1 MSSLRYLA
9 LLLCFFALPLLHAQG
24 QKTYIGYIY
33 PTGGAQGSSVVVE
46 FGGQKI
52 SDAKNVLVSGNGI
65 KAEILP
71 PLPPPVVEGGKK
83 GKKGKKANKGKK
95 KIITDEDNIQ
105 IADRLR
111 VRFTIEKGAELG
123 LRDIKV
129 VGARGTI
136 SNRLF
141 FEVSQFPNSV
151 EKEPNGSLAE
161 ATPIVTL
168 PTVVSGQVER
178 GGRDWYR
185 FSAKKGQS
193 IVAAVKAQQLVP
205 FLADAVPGWF
215 QPVLAMY
222 DAKGREVAFS
232 DDYKLKPD
240 PTIVYN
246 VEEDGYYY
254 LEIKDCIFRGRED
267 FVYRISLG
275 EIPHVAAHFPLGAKA
290 GEPFS
295 LYLMGVNLK
304 QKKRNVTAPKTVG
317 RRSIS
322 LKGVDGLSTNEIDIE
337 ISDDEEIVHFEDA
350 GDTRAKAVSLKR
362 GQVYNE
368 RITHDYDEDW
378 IRLNLE
384 EGENLKFDLLA
395 RRLGSPLDAELRLY
409 DSRGKEIAKSDD
421 FEDEREGLITHHA
434 DAQLI
439 HKVQDSG
446 TYFLRI
452 TDAQNKFG
460 EDFCYRLRYYDSAE
474 DFSLNITPSAISIP
488 SGGTVHFTVFPV
500 RMNGFKRP
508 ITLSAKDLPKGYVLS
523 EINTIGKAT
532 KSLKMSITAPP
543 GAPSGPVKFSLQGKA
558 TLSNGDEVV
567 RIAQPAEPMMQAFF
581 ITHLLPIGEFRVDTT
596 PAASFRIELDIPEEG
611 EETLQLKGK
620 DTISVPVRIIRKKG
634 FTDEI
639 ELSIKGPKWVKSSN
653 EKAGPDDDK
662 VMIKL
667 SCDKW
672 NRANQRVTLHVSAVV
687 GAKAI
692 KGKVAGKR
700 NQIATTETVISPL
713 FVVRSPA
720 KVDSTV
726 KKNRKNQKNKKNNKS
741 NTE

>member
-1 MSSLRYLA
+1 MTALRYLA
-9 LLLCFFALPLLHAQG
+9 ILLCFVALPILHAQG

-33 PTGGAQGSSVVVE
+33 PTGGAQGSSVIVE

-52 SDAKNVLVSGNGI
+52 ADAKSVLVSGNGI

-71 PLPPPVVEGGKK
+71 PLPPPVVEGAK
-83 GKKGKKANKGKK
+83 GKKGKKNQNKKKK
-95 KIITDEDNIQ
+95 KIITDEDNMQ

-151 EKEPNGSLAE
+151 EKEPNGTLAE

-168 PTVVSGQVER
+168 PTVINGQVER

-185 FSAKKGQS
+185 FSAKKGQT
-193 IVAAVKAQQLVP
+193 IVAAVKAQELVP

-215 QPVLAMY
+215 QPVLAMF

-240 PTIVYN
+240 PTIVYK

-275 EIPHVAAHFPLGAKA
+275 EIPHVSAHFPLGAKA

-317 RRSIS
+317 RRDIS
-322 LKGVDGLSTNEIDIE
+322 LKGLEDLSTNKFNIE

-350 GDTRAKAVSLKR
+350 GDTRAKAVTLKR

-378 IRLNLE
+378 IRLNLK

-421 FEDEREGLITHHA
+421 VEDEREGLVTHHA
-434 DAQLI
+434 DSQLI
-439 HKVQDSG
+439 YKVKDSG

-452 TDAQNKFG
+452 TDVQNKFG
-460 EDFCYRLRYYDSAE
+460 ENFCYRLRYYDSSE
-474 DFSLNITPSAISIP
+474 DFALNITPSAISIP
-488 SGGTVHFTVFPV
+488 SGGTAHFTVFPV

-508 ITLSAKDLPKGYVLS
+508 IMLSAKDLPKGYKLS
-523 EINTIGKAT
+523 EVNITGKAT
-532 KSLKMSITAPP
+532 KSVKMSITAPA
-543 GAPSGPVKFSLQGKA
+543 GAPTGPVKFTLQGKA
-558 TLSNGDEVV
+558 TLSNGEEAV

-581 ITHLLPIGEFRVDTT
+581 ITHLLPIDEFRVDATE
-596 PAASFRIELDIPEEG
+596 AASFRIELDIPEKDED
-611 EETLQLKGK
+611 TLQLKGR
-620 DTISVPVRIIRKKG
+620 DSISIPVRIIRKEG

-639 ELSIKGPKWVKSSN
+639 ELSVKGPKWVTSSN
-653 EKAGPDDDK
+653 EKAGPDDK
-662 VMIKL
+662 QVMIKI

-672 NRANQRVTLHVSAVV
+672 KRPNQPITLHVSAVV

-700 NQIATTETVISPL
+700 NQIATTETVISPF
-713 FVVRSPA
+713 FVVRAPA
-720 KVDSTV
+720 KADPTV
-726 KKNRKNQKNKKNNKS
+726 KKNKKNNK
-741 NTE
+741 NKNNKKTE